1 MSIIAVLTAS
11 NYVLINE
18 CGFLTLTV
26 CLAILVFTLYLAW
39 LLNGDTLV
47 FGGLIFSLILGS
59 CPYYMSLF
67 LCAMS
72 SPWLYTLVGVL
83 IYFLGDFALYIV
95 TVKMRG
101 AALISVRFLTW
112 LNYIVTLFQAFFF
125 TTFVLYNLSDLFLN
139 VLTNVYKGIIFMFIC
154 VLNL

>member
-1 MSIIAVLTAS
+1 M
-11 NYVLINE
+11 
-18 CGFLTLTV
+18 
-26 CLAILVFTLYLAW
+26 
-39 LLNGDTLV
+39 
-47 FGGLIFSLILGS
+47 
-59 CPYYMSLF
+59 
-67 LCAMS
+67 
-72 SPWLYTLVGVL
+72 LVGVL